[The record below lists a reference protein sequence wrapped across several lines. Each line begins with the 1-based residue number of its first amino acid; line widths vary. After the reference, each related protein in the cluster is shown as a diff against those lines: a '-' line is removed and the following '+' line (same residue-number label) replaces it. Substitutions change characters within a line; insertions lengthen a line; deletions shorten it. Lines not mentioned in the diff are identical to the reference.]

1 MKKRVLFLCKGN
13 SARSQMAEA
22 LLRHHAGDKFAVF
35 SAGTQPEPV
44 DTRALKALNNFGVS
58 IENLNSKNVSAFDDT
73 AFDFVIALYDKSS
86 KNHNPFTVAREQ
98 IAWHF
103 EDPRRRHGVQP
114 FEATL
119 KEINE
124 RLKMFLLI
132 QAKEERKSDQAIGAS

>member
-35 SAGTQPEPV
+35 SAGTHPEPV
-44 DTRALKALNNFGVS
+44 DTRALNALNSFGVS
-58 IENLNSKNVSAFDDT
+58 TENLNSKNVSAFDDA

-86 KNHNPFTVAREQ
+86 KKHNPFIAEYEQ

-103 EDPRRRHGVQP
+103 EDPKRRHCAQP

-132 QAKEERKSDQAIGAS
+132 QAKGERRHDRTTGIL

>member
-35 SAGTQPEPV
+35 SAGTHPEPV
-44 DTRALKALNNFGVS
+44 DSRALNALNTFGVS
-58 IENLNSKNVSAFDDT
+58 TENLNSKNVSAFDDS
-73 AFDFVIALYDKSS
+73 AFDIVIALYDKSS
-86 KNHNPFTVAREQ
+86 KKRNPFTTDCEQ

-103 EDPRRRHGVQP
+103 EDPKRRHGAQP

-132 QAKEERKSDQAIGAS
+132 QAKGERKHDRTTRIL

>member
-35 SAGTQPEPV
+35 SAGTHPEPV

-86 KNHNPFTVAREQ
+86 KNHNPFTVEREQ

>member
-22 LLRHHAGDKFAVF
+22 LLRHHAGEKYAVF
-35 SAGTQPEPV
+35 SAGTHPEPV
-44 DTRALKALNNFGVS
+44 DSRAVTVLNAFGVS
-58 IENLNSKNVSAFDDT
+58 TETLNAKNVSVFEGAT
-73 AFDFVIALYDKSS
+73 FDFVIALYDKSL
-86 KNHNPFTVAREQ
+86 KTRAPFTTECEH

-103 EDPRRRHGVQP
+103 EDPKRRHGAQP
-114 FEATL
+114 FETTL

-132 QAKEERKSDQAIGAS
+132 QAKGERRHDRTTGIL

>member
-35 SAGTQPEPV
+35 SAGTHPEPI
-44 DTRALKALNNFGVS
+44 DTRALNALTAFGVS
-58 IENLNSKNVSAFDDT
+58 TESLNSKNVSAFDDA

-86 KNHNPFTVAREQ
+86 KSRNPFIAKCEQ
-98 IAWHF
+98 ITWNF
-103 EDPRRRHGVQP
+103 EDPTRRHGTQP
-114 FEATL
+114 FETTL

-132 QAKEERKSDQAIGAS
+132 QAKGEKGHDRATGIL

>member
-22 LLRHHAGDKFAVF
+22 LLRHHAGDKFAIF
-35 SAGTQPEPV
+35 SAGTHPEPV
-44 DTRALKALNNFGVS
+44 DSRAITALKHFGVS
-58 IENLNSKNVSAFDDT
+58 TESLNSKNVSTFDVV
-73 AFDFVIALYDKSS
+73 AFDFVIALYDKSAKKS
-86 KNHNPFTVAREQ
+86 SPFMAESEQ

-103 EDPRRRHGVQP
+103 EDPKRRHGAQP

-132 QAKEERKSDQAIGAS
+132 QAKRGKKQ